1 MGEVLILIIIALAWG
16 FKAAV
21 ANEEK
26 KVNDR
31 ETGSVSASPDE
42 LIKKAKRTVED
53 LDALRGQTEKKRP
66 SPTEIKALHK
76 QHRADEWERNEQR
89 HADERAHSEK
99 RWELA
104 RKKQADSG
112 EVHSVHMD
120 SCEDRLESLKVLYD
134 AGILDRE
141 EYAQRVALVH
151 AKRRHFAALFL
162 RRSTPVLL
170 GDHRGLQDEHDDND
184 DEHQSSHILRSF
196 LLQTVQYLLALFL
209 ILLFRNEPTV
219 VKGLQ
224 FREP

>member
-1 MGEVLILIIIALAWG
+1 MGEVLILIIIALVWG
-16 FKAAV
+16 FKAVV

-31 ETGSVSASPDE
+31 ETGSISASPDE

-104 RKKQADSG
+104 RKKQNDSG
-112 EVHSVHMD
+112 
-120 SCEDRLESLKVLYD
+120 EDRLESLKVLYD

-141 EYAQRVALVH
+141 EYAQRVARVKQAH
-151 AKRRHFAALFL
+151 AQ
-162 RRSTPVLL
+162 S
-170 GDHRGLQDEHDDND
+170 RG
-184 DEHQSSHILRSF
+184 
-196 LLQTVQYLLALFL
+196 
-209 ILLFRNEPTV
+209 
-219 VKGLQ
+219 
-224 FREP
+224 

>member
-1 MGEVLILIIIALAWG
+1 MEILALVVIGLIWA

-21 ANEEK
+21 ANENK

-31 ETGSVSASPDE
+31 ETGSISSTPDE
-42 LIKKAKRTVED
+42 LIKKANRTLND
-53 LDALRGQTEKKRP
+53 LDAMRTKERENKKRP

-99 RWELA
+99 RWEIA
-104 RKKQADSG
+104 RRKQADSG

-141 EYAQRVALVH
+141 EYAQRVARVKRQH
-151 AKRRHFAALFL
+151 A
-162 RRSTPVLL
+162 
-170 GDHRGLQDEHDDND
+170 
-184 DEHQSSHILRSF
+184 QSGS
-196 LLQTVQYLLALFL
+196 Y
-209 ILLFRNEPTV
+209 
-219 VKGLQ
+219 
-224 FREP
+224 

>member
-1 MGEVLILIIIALAWG
+1 MGEVLILIIIALVWG
-16 FKAAV
+16 FKAVV

-76 QHRADEWERNEQR
+76 QR

-120 SCEDRLESLKVLYD
+120 SCEDRLENLKVLYD

-141 EYAQRVALVH
+141 EYAQRVARVKQAH
-151 AKRRHFAALFL
+151 AQ
-162 RRSTPVLL
+162 S
-170 GDHRGLQDEHDDND
+170 RG
-184 DEHQSSHILRSF
+184 
-196 LLQTVQYLLALFL
+196 
-209 ILLFRNEPTV
+209 
-219 VKGLQ
+219 
-224 FREP
+224 